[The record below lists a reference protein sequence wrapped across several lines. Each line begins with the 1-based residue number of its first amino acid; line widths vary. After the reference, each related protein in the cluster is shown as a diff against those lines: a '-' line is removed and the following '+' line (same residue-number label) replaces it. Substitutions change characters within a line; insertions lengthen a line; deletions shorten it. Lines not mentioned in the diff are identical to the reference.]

1 MSLETQTKPTR
12 FSSVSIHLYMT
23 THQQD
28 SSHPQQSHDSP
39 HLTGLGLTMVVM
51 EEAALAGIVAAGS

>member
-1 MSLETQTKPTR
+1 
-12 FSSVSIHLYMT
+12 MT

-39 HLTGLGLTMVVM
+39 QATGLGLMMVVM
-51 EEAALAGIVAAGS
+51 EEAALAGIVAAVLQMSGGY